1 MTVAR
6 RLCPLS
12 PTIDATFGSD
22 STVGERAGVR
32 GPERETWPPHPNPGL
47 MKRAEAGG
55 RGASGVEGFYCA
67 PGAQIWRAGLAT
79 LAPPA
84 NKLNRD
90 ENAVSSGHPNP
101 LPRKTSTCGA
111 DVARGGEGAEYRPW
125 VNAPAAFHRSISWL
139 LLLILAGLLSS
150 PVLAQTTP
158 ATPVPVAATASA
170 ETATPAP
177 QPVAEAHP
185 EAYPAVTFE
194 KSKPVEYLATLLFA
208 LAILHTFSVK
218 FFAKLANKYPEGS
231 IQENLYHFLA
241 ETEVV
246 FGVWATALFFG
257 IAAFRISIS
266 QAVAYIEAQDYTEPK
281 FVMAVMVVAA
291 TRPVVALAEKIIS
304 YLAQLLPLPAGLS
317 FFMAALSVGPLL
329 GSFITEPA
337 AMTLLAMMLKR
348 QYFDQG
354 ISKTLAYATIGLL
367 FVNVS
372 IGGTLT
378 HFAAPPVVMVAEK
391 WGWGTWHMLTHFG
404 WRAVASCLLSTVVVA
419 ALFRKELST
428 IQSTPAE
435 GGPVPKWLTGSHLA
449 FLAAIVMFAHHPDV
463 MFGVFM
469 LFLGLVVATKE
480 YQDSLKLREG
490 LLVGFFLAGLVTLGA
505 LQEYWLQ
512 PLITSIGGST
522 LYFGATALTAITDNA
537 ALTNLGGT
545 VQGISEELKYALMAG
560 AVTGGG
566 LTVIANA
573 PNPAGAGILQSSK
586 VFEETGISPL
596 GLFLGALFPTLVAI
610 TMFWFVP

>member
-1 MTVAR
+1 MHHSKECPLKSQFASTAPSTEVVGEGLRLLAVAR
-6 RLCPLS
+6 GLCPLS

-32 GPERETWPPHPNPGL
+32 GPERETWPPHPNP
-47 MKRAEAGG
+47 
-55 RGASGVEGFYCA
+55 
-67 PGAQIWRAGLAT
+67 
-79 LAPPA
+79 
-84 NKLNRD
+84 
-90 ENAVSSGHPNP
+90 
-101 LPRKTSTCGA
+101 LPRKASTCGA

-125 VNAPAAFHRSISWL
+125 ANTPAALHRSSLWL
-139 LLLILAGLLSS
+139 LLLILVGLLSS
-150 PVLAQTTP
+150 PVLAQTP
-158 ATPVPVAATASA
+158 ATPTPVAATAPA
-170 ETATPAP
+170 EKAALATPPA
-177 QPVAEAHP
+177 VEAH
-185 EAYPAVTFE
+185 PAVTFE
-194 KSKPVEYLATLLFA
+194 KNKPVEYLATLLFA
-208 LAILHTFSVK
+208 LAVLHTFSVK
-218 FFAKLANKYPEGS
+218 FFAKLALKYPQGS
-231 IQENLYHFLA
+231 VQENLYHFLA

-246 FGVWATALFFG
+246 FGVWATALFLG
-257 IAAFRISIS
+257 IAAFRVSIS

-291 TRPVVALAEKIIS
+291 TRPVVALAEKILS

-317 FFMAALSVGPLL
+317 FYLVALSVGPLL
-329 GSFITEPA
+329 GSLITEPA

-354 ISKTLAYATIGLL
+354 ISRTLAYATIGLL

-378 HFAAPPVVMVAEK
+378 HFAAPPVVMVAGK

-404 WRAVASCLLSTVVVA
+404 WRGAASCVLSTVVIA
-419 ALFRKELST
+419 ALFRKELSAVP
-428 IQSTPAE
+428 SAPAE
-435 GGPVPKWLTGSHLA
+435 GGPVPTWLTGCHLA
-449 FLAAIVMFAHHPDV
+449 FLAAIVVFAHHADV

-480 YQDSLKLREG
+480 YQDALKLREG
-490 LLVGFFLAGLVTLGA
+490 LLVGFFLAGLVTMGA
-505 LQEYWLQ
+505 LQQYWLE
-512 PLITSIGGST
+512 PLITRIGGST
-522 LYFGATALTAITDNA
+522 LFFGATALTAITDNA

-545 VQGISEELKYALMAG
+545 VQGISDELKYALMAG

-586 VFEETGISPL
+586 AFEETGISPL

-610 TMFWFVP
+610 AMFWFVP